1 MRRWAR
7 AGGRA
12 GGGVRGGRA
21 LARPHLDRAAL
32 LGLDLLEERAQLDVA
47 LAVLLRGPRRV
58 EGARVLRVVGL
69 GQLIDHLAQLLV
81 ELVLLE
87 RLSLIHI

>member
-1 MRRWAR
+1 MRRRVR

-32 LGLDLLEERAQLDVA
+32 LGLDLLEERAQPLV
-47 LAVLLRGPRRV
+47 LGAVLLRGPRLV
-58 EGARVLRVVGL
+58 EGARVALEVRL
-69 GQLIDHLAQLLV
+69 GELVDHLAELLV
-81 ELVLLE
+81 ELVPG
-87 RLSLIHI
+87 SGSGSGSG